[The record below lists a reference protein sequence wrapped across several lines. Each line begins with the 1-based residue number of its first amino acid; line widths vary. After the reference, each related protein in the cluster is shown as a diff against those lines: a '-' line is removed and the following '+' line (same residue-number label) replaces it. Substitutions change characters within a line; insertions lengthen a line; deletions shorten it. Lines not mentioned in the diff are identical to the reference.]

1 MHIQEHNTRARSSVR
16 IEHRAFNPGVPG
28 SNLKDKG
35 FQGTVPGG
43 PAIISPLNFVHERCL
58 PQLIF
63 RFRLK
68 SIGGRSVLAF
78 LSAKKC

>member
-1 MHIQEHNTRARSSVR
+1 
-16 IEHRAFNPGVPG
+16 
-28 SNLKDKG
+28 LKDKG